1 VKVSFFRG
9 GAGDKHPQERE
20 CTWDDLATMFTAH
33 GHLII
38 PNVAPDKVSQQ
49 NAKTA
54 QPMFSPAEYLGTR
67 ADENVKAVH
76 FAVVDLDHGNPD
88 AVKAIFRKV
97 EADGIAYVA
106 YSSWKHTPDHWSM
119 RLLMPLDRP
128 VPGPEWRSFWLR
140 LNTYVDG
147 LADPKCVDPGRP
159 YFLPATVT
167 ERAAHRFVISRPGKA
182 LSVQGVSGLEVSEVA
197 LTSVKVRRPI
207 ERAEISSLAKKL
219 VKDRPELGHALQKVL
234 NGEPWAQEGHR
245 DVLLFQLTGAIA
257 KAFPVGEPGSIATFF
272 EQACSHYA
280 GDFTPKDVASK
291 IARHQERIAKEE
303 QAKLE
308 TAASQRK
315 LSIQIALGPERTNP
329 YTSEELAALATKLG
343 LTQEALLKRWIIQR
357 GGSIYVL
364 CNGAYLGP
372 WPIADSML
380 AAHTYLSP
388 ATSAG
393 VRLEEISAFGEFVRR
408 SVQTLSLDYGTP
420 ALHTVSDLAA
430 QETMY
435 DPTTKTIVEAG
446 APRRP
451 LTPKHDPDVQRWL
464 EALGGRD
471 YPALAAWL
479 SWLTE
484 LRLPCAALFIE
495 GPPGCGKSLLAKGL
509 ARIWTVEAPT
519 TLQQV
524 LVGNF
529 NQALER
535 CPLVFG
541 DERIPRNPQ
550 GRGTTSE
557 LREFI
562 QADTRPLTRKHI
574 PDATLR
580 GAARV
585 LIAANNHSILD
596 GEENLTPWDV
606 EAIVSRIVHI
616 RVRDM
621 GPDTASILLAKL
633 GSIGV
638 TRNWVTED
646 VIARHVLHLIETTPR
661 PANPPRFLVEQE
673 STPLHQAL
681 TTNTTMGSAVAHWL
695 VSFLLE
701 PNKIHVAPPEDS
713 GHLVQVRNKQLL
725 AHPRPLVDHWTR
737 YKTGVREDRVTVKAI
752 SKALVGLSHGYDH
765 RTNLE
770 MPRHGRTRVYVIK
783 TPDLITWADGAG
795 FCSGQDIE
803 DALARM
809 SEAWEAR
816 KK

>member
-1 VKVSFFRG
+1 MFVK
-9 GAGDKHPQERE
+9 
-20 CTWDDLATMFTAH
+20 H
-33 GHLII
+33 GHLLI
-38 PNVAPDKVSQQ
+38 PNVAPDKVSEQK
-49 NAKTA
+49 AKTA
-54 QPMFSPAEYLGTR
+54 QPMFSPAEYVGTR

-76 FAVVDLDHGNPD
+76 LAVVDLDHGNPD
-88 AVKAIFRKV
+88 AIKAIFRKI
-97 EADGIAYVA
+97 EGDGIAYVA
-106 YSSWKHTPDHWSM
+106 YSSWKHTADHWSM

-140 LNTYVDG
+140 LNTYLDG

-159 YFLPATVT
+159 YFLPATTV
-167 ERAAHRFVISRPGKA
+167 ERGAHKFILSRPGLPLA
-182 LSVQGVSGLEVSEVA
+182 VGAIGSLEVSEVA

-207 ERAEISSLAKKL
+207 ERAEITTLAKKL

-234 NGEPWAQEGHR
+234 NGEPWAAEGHR

-257 KAFPVGEPGSIATFF
+257 KAFPAGEPGSIATFF

-291 IARHQERIAKEE
+291 IARHQERLAKEE

-315 LSIQIALGPERTNP
+315 LSIQIALGPERAHP
-329 YTSEELAALATKLG
+329 YTAEELAALTNKLG
-343 LTQEALLKRWIIQR
+343 VTSEALLKRWIIQR

-364 CNGAYLGP
+364 CDGKYLGP
-372 WPIADSML
+372 WPISDATL

-408 SVQTLSLDYGTP
+408 SVQSLALDYGTP
-420 ALHTVSDLAA
+420 ALYTVADLDA
-430 QETMY
+430 QETRF
-435 DPTTKTIVEAG
+435 DPMTRTIVEAG
-446 APRRP
+446 AVRRP
-451 LTPKHDPDVQRWL
+451 LTPTHNPDVQRWL

-471 YPALAAWL
+471 YPALHSWL

-495 GPPGCGKSLLAKGL
+495 GPPSCGKSLLAKGL
-509 ARIWTVEAPT
+509 ARIWTVNSPT

-529 NQALER
+529 NQALKD

-550 GRGTTSE
+550 GRGTTGE

-562 QADTRPLTRKHI
+562 QADTRPLTAKYM

-585 LIAANNHSILD
+585 YIAANNHSILD

-616 RVRDM
+616 RVRDL
-621 GPDTASILLAKL
+621 GPDTASTILARL

-638 TRNWVTED
+638 TQNWVTED
-646 VIARHVLHLIETTPR
+646 VIAKHVLHLIETTPR
-661 PANPPRFLVEQE
+661 PANPPRFLVQQE

-701 PNKIHVAPPEDS
+701 PGKLHTFPPEDS
-713 GHLVQVRNKQLL
+713 GHLVQVRKNELL
-725 AHPRPLVDHWTR
+725 AHPRALVDHWTA
-737 YKTGVREDRVTVKAI
+737 YKTGLPENRATVKAV
-752 SKALVGLSHGYDH
+752 SKALVGLSQGYDK
-765 RTNLE
+765 RANLDL
-770 MPRHGRTRVYVIK
+770 PKHGRVRCYTIR
-783 TPDLITWADGAG
+783 TPDLITWAEGAG
-795 FCSGQDIE
+795 FCQAEEINL
-803 DALARM
+803 ALARM
-809 SEAWEAR
+809 SEAWEERRA
-816 KK
+816 K